1 MHTGQAPHGGNT
13 YQSQTDANARSQ
25 SPPLRIKIV
34 QRATVA
40 VLNAIYEEDFLGFSY
55 GFRLERGQHDA
66 LDALAVGISLIR
78 HTKSAHPDF

>member
-1 MHTGQAPHGGNT
+1 MLPPVDGLTWRAYEADLVHLIENLRDRLQRGAYRASPPHGGNT

-40 VLNAIYEEDFLGFSY
+40 VLNAIYEEDFT
-55 GFRLERGQHDA
+55 Q
-66 LDALAVGISLIR
+66 
-78 HTKSAHPDF
+78 